1 MYKLVYK
8 EISEENKVKIEEQM
22 QVLIYDKMFDDKEY
36 FEPDI
41 NLSEKKRKKEV
52 EIMISQRKTLEKE
65 KPSIIKVAEKESENI
80 SNNYKTNNKAE
91 MIDLKLE
98 SDNSLKRNYETEIT
112 NKNNVILFEDKK
124 ENEIIEEKK
133 SIVIKEEK
141 SDNIDIDK
149 LPFDERPIVSNK
161 KNLMNFDE
169 FPPENDEFI
178 KQQNERKAKIQNNK
192 KKVMSAPKTSNNNN
206 NVSSISDTK
215 DINDKNEEQKLVVN
229 DNIVTSTKKEN
240 IVKKNEKPKADA
252 KNDKK
257 ADNKKGDGPKEQEE
271 EETKLSKDE
280 IDDKI
285 YSAMENLDL
294 KTLFA
299 SAKWE
304 DRKKA
309 FSDMNE
315 YLKENSDKSDD
326 LTEHLIL
333 FIKNKLKD
341 WKEGNFNINK
351 EAILL
356 LNQII
361 INNKGIDK
369 KHSKSIIKGFH
380 ERITDNKIKDHIIS
394 LFLLLMEYVT
404 PTFLLDILLKI
415 LKNSKSP
422 SLLKDYSNF
431 FEKVISEFGINTI
444 PVKDL
449 VEFCKILANHTN
461 PQVRSSATTLLCELY
476 KYIGKDLLT
485 LLKDIKES
493 TLKIIEDAFNE
504 VKVITNKSE
513 MEKPKR
519 TVKSSTQNT
528 NNAVNM
534 VKSKGTN
541 NESGNLLN
549 IELIPRIDISKKITA
564 KILKDI
570 NNGKWNEKKEAM
582 ESLEKVLT
590 EANNRILPNGLN
602 DLFVA
607 IKSKLSDGNKNFV
620 RLLVSFLTRLIDAIG
635 NPYKN
640 NAKNIAA
647 PLISL
652 LGDKQQN
659 VREDVVVCIDH
670 WINKVGFENV
680 VIFLPSFLKQDNF
693 EMRTELLKIIL
704 KNKDSFIKSDLKEFI
719 NPLLLCLQ
727 DKTISIRNLS
737 EEVIVSTLRSV
748 SINVY
753 FNVLKD
759 FKPAIVNTIKPILDK
774 YKGGVI
780 EDNLTGRGNERKIAS
795 SSDKISVY
803 EENRQINNSPSNRKM
818 GTKASK
824 DKVTATNKKPPKGT
838 SQAQARENNN
848 RTPVL
853 EEHNNYG
860 TNSMYR
866 SNSPKNSNMFGS
878 IFINISNSKQLK
890 EKRLEMEK
898 KLKFNIDQITEDM
911 NIKLKDQIKNYILID
926 VVDKMFSDD
935 LKMNIEVL
943 SILQNSLK
951 SEASLFFDCFDLIL
965 KWVIIKSS
973 SQQNPIFIKALIEFF
988 DTVLNYISE
997 KDYKLND
1004 NECTMIIATL
1014 IDKFSV
1020 AKLKENLK
1028 NIIEKY
1034 ESVISPYRMFTLL
1047 VSCSIN
1053 KNPKIK
1059 GECLDI
1065 CTFLIIKHGVG
1076 TASFKDIKSIA
1087 KILES
1092 NDNSLKSSALNL
1104 LIEVYKQLK
1113 DNFWSI
1119 VSDIS
1124 DKTKDLLESK
1134 MSLINLEENSTVSKK
1149 GMNRSNITQNKA
1161 KLDKSRDKSFDNDVE
1176 LKHNT
1181 SYDGKKIN
1189 SSNSQ
1194 NFLNTSPK
1202 KAKETE
1208 MNNIDEATKLKGNFD
1223 LMNYLS
1229 VLENGEVK
1237 ERVNILIILN
1247 DMISS
1252 TKNDSS
1258 KIILSMNLDLIIKTF
1273 INCLQSAFD
1282 KSINEIPIKFGKYL
1296 LTVLYKICCLK
1307 ELILVTCF

>member
-1 MYKLVYK
+1 M
-8 EISEENKVKIEEQM
+8 KVLK
-22 QVLIYDKMFDDKEY
+22 YDNTYDDKEY

-52 EIMISQRKTLEKE
+52 EIMISQRKKVEKDKPESKIKE
-65 KPSIIKVAEKESENI
+65 KKDSESII
-80 SNNYKTNNKAE
+80 NNYKTNKKAE
-91 MIDLKLE
+91 TIDLKLDSE
-98 SDNSLKRNYETEIT
+98 NNFKKNYETEVS
-112 NKNNVILFEDKK
+112 NKNNVIIFEEKK
-124 ENEIIEEKK
+124 DVEKIEEKTTAV
-133 SIVIKEEK
+133 SKEEK
-141 SDNIDIDK
+141 IDIDK
-149 LPFDERPIVSNK
+149 LPFDERPILSKNK
-161 KNLMNFDE
+161 TYMNFDE
-169 FPPENDEFI
+169 FPADNEEFV
-178 KQQNERKAKIQNNK
+178 KQQNENKVKIVNNK
-192 KKVMSAPKTSNNNN
+192 KKPNVQKSSNI
-206 NVSSISDTK
+206 NVSSLSDNK
-215 DINDKNEEQKLVVN
+215 DINDKIEEQKLIVN
-229 DNIVTSTKKEN
+229 DNNVNTLKKDA
-240 IVKKNEKPKADA
+240 IAKKNEKPKNEG

-257 ADNKKGDGPKEQEE
+257 PDNNKKTDSNKEQEE
-271 EETKLSKDE
+271 EETKLSKEDIE
-280 IDDKI
+280 DKI
-285 YSAMENLDL
+285 ISAMESLDL

-299 SAKWE
+299 SSKWE

-315 YLKENSDKSDD
+315 YLKENGDKLEN

-369 KHSKSIIKGFH
+369 KSSKSIIKGFH
-380 ERITDNKIKDHIIS
+380 ERLSDNKVKDHIIN
-394 LFLLLMEYVT
+394 LYLVLMEYVT
-404 PTFLLDILLKI
+404 PTFVLDIILKT

-422 SLLKDYSNF
+422 NLLKDYSNF
-431 FEKVISEFGINTI
+431 FEKVISEFGINSM
-444 PVKDL
+444 PVKEI
-449 VEFCKILANHTN
+449 VEFCKNLANHTN

-493 TLKIIEDAFNE
+493 TLKIIEDAFIE
-504 VKVITNKSE
+504 VKVITNKND

-519 TVKSSTQNT
+519 TIKSASHTT
-528 NNAVNM
+528 NITASM

-549 IELIPRIDISKKITA
+549 MELIPRVDISKKITA

-582 ESLEKVLT
+582 ETLEKVLI
-590 EANNRILPNGLN
+590 EANNRILPTGLN

-620 RLLVSFLTRLIDAIG
+620 RLLVSFLTKLIDAIG

-640 NAKNIAA
+640 HAKNIAA

-652 LGDKQQN
+652 LADKQQN
-659 VREDVVVCIDH
+659 VREDVVICIEH
-670 WINKVGFENV
+670 WINKVNLENV
-680 VIFLPSFLKQDNF
+680 VIYLPNSLKQDNF
-693 EMRTELLKIIL
+693 EMRTEILKLIL
-704 KNKDSFIKSDLKEFI
+704 KNKESFIKCDLKDFI

-727 DKTISIRNLS
+727 DKTTSIRNLS
-737 EEVIVSTLRSV
+737 EEVIVSTLKTV

-753 FNVLKD
+753 INMLKD

-774 YKGGVI
+774 YKGGI
-780 EDNLTGRGNERKIAS
+780 NEDNLTGRGNERKIAS
-795 SSDKISVY
+795 SSDKINVY
-803 EENRQINNSPSNRKM
+803 EENRQITNSPSSKKI

-824 DKVTATNKKPPKGT
+824 DKVTVATNKKPPKGS
-838 SQAQARENNN
+838 SQGRENNN
-848 RTPVL
+848 KTPNL
-853 EEHNNYG
+853 DEHTNYG

-866 SNSPKNSNMFGS
+866 SNSPKNSNLFGS

-890 EKRLEMEK
+890 EKRQEMDK
-898 KLKFNIDQITEDM
+898 KIKFNIDQISDDM

-951 SEASLFFDCFDLIL
+951 SEVNLFFDCFDLIL

-988 DTVLNYISE
+988 ESVLNYISE

-1004 NECTMIIATL
+1004 NESTIIIATL

-1034 ESVISPYRMFTLL
+1034 EIVISPYRMFTLL
-1047 VSCSIN
+1047 ISCSIN
-1053 KNPKIK
+1053 KNPKTK

-1065 CTFLIIKHGVG
+1065 CTSLIIRHGVG

-1092 NDNSLKSSALNL
+1092 NDNSLKSSALYL

-1119 VSDIS
+1119 LSDVS

-1134 MSLINLEENSTVSKK
+1134 ISIINLDDSTINKK
-1149 GMNRSNITQNKA
+1149 GMNRSNISQNKA

-1176 LKHNT
+1176 LKHN
-1181 SYDGKKIN
+1181 SSFDGNKIK
-1189 SSNSQ
+1189 SSGSKN
-1194 NFLNTSPK
+1194 LLITSPK
-1202 KAKETE
+1202 KLKEPE
-1208 MNNIDEATKLKGNFD
+1208 INNLDEATKLKGNFD

-1307 ELILVTCF
+1307 ELIIVL